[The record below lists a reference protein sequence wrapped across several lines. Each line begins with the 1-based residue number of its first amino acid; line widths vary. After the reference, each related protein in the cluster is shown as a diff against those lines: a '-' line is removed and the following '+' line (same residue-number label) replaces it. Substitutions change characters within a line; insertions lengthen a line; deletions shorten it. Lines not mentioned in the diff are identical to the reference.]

1 MNDSTPPAG
10 EVTLKAIEEAYEL
23 LQPVLTRTPLERCA
37 RLSERSGAEIYL
49 KREDLQVVRSY
60 KLRGAYN
67 LMSSLTPGERDQGV
81 VCASAGNH
89 AQGVAF
95 TCRRLEVEGC
105 IYMPQNT
112 PRQKVQRVRSL
123 GEGLIRIELVGD
135 TFDATYHLAAQ
146 YAHETKKV
154 FVHPF
159 DDPRIIAGQGTVG
172 VELAE
177 QLEAAPDFLIVP
189 VGGGGLLSGLAVF
202 AEQRL
207 PHTTLIGVEPA
218 GAACMRAALEAGHPV
233 TLERIDSFVD
243 GAAVKTAGHHNFNIC
258 RRLIREIVPVAEGK
272 VCTEMIDLYQSEG
285 IIAEP
290 AGALSIAALSLLGE
304 RVRGKTVVCILSGGN
319 NDISRYPE
327 IIERSLI
334 DQELKH
340 YFLIEFSQ
348 RPGALRRYLDDA
360 LGPNDDITLFEYIK
374 KNNREY
380 GPALVGI
387 ELVRKDDLAPLL
399 ERMDA
404 IGLRY
409 EIISSDSAL
418 FRFVL

>member
-1 MNDSTPPAG
+1 M
-10 EVTLKAIEEAYEL
+10 TLPSLPVSVESIEDAYQR
-23 LQPVLTRTPLERCA
+23 LQPVVARTPLQRSP
-37 RLSERSGAEIYL
+37 RLSEQFGAEIYL
-49 KREDLQVVRSY
+49 KREDLQTVRSY

-67 LMSSLTPGERDQGV
+67 LMCTLTPSERAQGV

-89 AQGVAF
+89 AQGVAL
-95 TCRRLEVEGC
+95 TCRRLEIEGH

-123 GEGLIRIELVGD
+123 GGPWTRIELVGD
-135 TFDATYHLAAQ
+135 TFDATYRLAAE
-146 YAHETKKV
+146 YAHGTHRV

-177 QLEAAPDFLIVP
+177 QITPAPDFLIAP
-189 VGGGGLLSGLAVF
+189 VGGGGLISGLAVYGERF
-202 AEQRL
+202 FPQTIL
-207 PHTTLIGVEPA
+207 VGVEPE
-218 GAACMRAALEAGHPV
+218 GAACMVAALQAGHPV
-233 TLERIDSFVD
+233 TLPQIDTFVD
-243 GAAVKTAGHHNFNIC
+243 GAAVKTAGHHNFVIC
-258 RRLIREIVPVAEGK
+258 RRLVREMLAVAEGK
-272 VCTEMIDLYQSEG
+272 VCTEMIALYQNEG

-290 AGALSIAALSLLGE
+290 AGALSIAGLAILGE
-304 RVRGKTVVCILSGGN
+304 RLRRKTVVCIVSGGN
-319 NDISRYPE
+319 NDITRYPE

-334 DQELKH
+334 DQGLKH

-360 LGPNDDITLFEYIK
+360 LGPDDDITLFEYIK
-374 KNNREY
+374 KSNREF

-387 ELVRKDDLAPLL
+387 ELSHREDFAPLL
-399 ERMDA
+399 ARMDG

-409 EIISSDSAL
+409 ELISRDSAL